1 MKTLREYI
9 SEAKEKGIAIGH
21 FNISNLEAFNAIY
34 ESAKELNVPVIIGVS
49 EGEREFTGITQ
60 VASLV
65 KGIREKENFP
75 IFLNADHTYTF
86 EKVKEAIDAGFDS
99 AIFDGAKMSLEENI
113 AETKKCVEYAK
124 ACGRDVLIEGE
135 LGYIGQSS
143 KILDAIPE
151 GAGTEGV
158 ALTSDADAKRYV
170 EETGVDLFAPAVG
183 NIHGMLKNVPD
194 PRLDIERVKS
204 ISSITGLPL
213 VLHGASGNSKEDI
226 QAAIKAGVSIV
237 HINTEIRVAFKEGL
251 VHSMTENPDEIAPY
265 KLLKEAE
272 EEVKKTV
279 TEKLKIFNFID

>member
-9 SEAKEKGIAIGH
+9 KEAKEKGIAIGH

-158 ALTSDADAKRYV
+158 ALTSDADAKKYV
-170 EETGVDLFAPAVG
+170 V
-183 NIHGMLKNVPD
+183 
-194 PRLDIERVKS
+194 RR
-204 ISSITGLPL
+204 
-213 VLHGASGNSKEDI
+213 SGC
-226 QAAIKAGVSIV
+226 
-237 HINTEIRVAFKEGL
+237 TRR
-251 VHSMTENPDEIAPY
+251 
-265 KLLKEAE
+265 
-272 EEVKKTV
+272 
-279 TEKLKIFNFID
+279 

>member
-9 SEAKEKGIAIGH
+9 NEAKEKRIAVGH

-143 KILDAIPE
+143 KILDEIPE
-151 GAGTEGV
+151 GAVQGV
-158 ALTSDADAKRYV
+158 ALTSDTDAKKYV

-194 PRLDIERVKS
+194 PRLDIERVKA
-204 ISSITGLPL
+204 ISSVTDLPL
-213 VLHGASGNSKEDI
+213 VLHGASGNSREDI
-226 QAAIKAGVSIV
+226 QAAIKAGVAVV

-251 VHSMTENPDEIAPY
+251 VNSMTEHPDEIAPY

-279 TEKLKIFNFID
+279 TEKLKIFNFL

>member
-9 SEAKEKGIAIGH
+9 KEAKEKGIAIGH

-124 ACGRDVLIEGE
+124 SCGRDVLIEGE

-151 GAGTEGV
+151 GAVQGV
-158 ALTSDADAKRYV
+158 SLTSDADAKKYV

-183 NIHGMLKNVPD
+183 NIHGMLKDVPD
-194 PRLDIERVKS
+194 PRLDIERVKA
-204 ISSITGLPL
+204 ISSVTGLPL

-251 VHSMTENPDEIAPY
+251 VHSMEENPDEIAPY

-279 TEKLKIFNFID
+279 TEKLKIFNFL